1 LSQTTENLTVE
12 AAMNYKP
19 RRDVLNQFGISVRTL
34 GRWEKNRKF
43 PKPIRASELVTVYD
57 EQEIESWLKAQ
68 NTDS

>member
-1 LSQTTENLTVE
+1 
-12 AAMNYKP
+12 MNYKP

-34 GRWEKNRKF
+34 GRWGKNRKF

>member
-1 LSQTTENLTVE
+1 
-12 AAMNYKP
+12 MNYKP